1 MKNISTLYNNYSESA
16 IKLMIIIISNI
27 DNNNRNII
35 ININ

>member
-1 MKNISTLYNNYSESA
+1 MKNISTPYNNYSESA

>member
-27 DNNNRNII
+27 DNNNGNII

>member
-27 DNNNRNII
+27 DNINGNII